1 MLISIYSVLCFYKI
15 YTYFLKG
22 VTAQTWRQY
31 LINII
36 YESENTYITG
46 EPF

>member
-1 MLISIYSVLCFYKI
+1 MLISLYSVSCFYKI
-15 YTYFLKG
+15 YIYFLKG
-22 VTAQTWRQY
+22 VTAQTRRQY